1 MNKKKTKVNIDPIKM
16 IFWIVACFIAVVI
29 FVGSSNFNQ
38 EMDRYKNLYK
48 GITIFDE
55 VEKKH
60 AINARQLTDNYTYMY
75 EGNEIDVNL
84 YSLSGDSEIGKGIR
98 YFDKDMKYQKDNDI
112 VNLIPKDYF
121 FTFIPEGKIVYGK
134 GYGYYIRTVKDLSE
148 EQPGYNST
156 DYFKSV
162 VMLFS
167 CPLDTYNLN
176 GETFGTVMFNVISVY
191 EYHSY
196 QKVSK
201 NFDKE
206 LPADIKNDIIENGV
220 VTYYKDID
228 GTDNFIMTLNN
239 ITLSLEYESIHL
251 GYKLS
256 ENGVLKD
263 SIKTNQYSTD
273 FVIVTEGVSESKYM
287 KYNTVVSIDIR
298 DGLWIDVTWLSEIC
312 YEDKLLKSGEQ
323 KKELSIK

>member
-1 MNKKKTKVNIDPIKM
+1 MNKKKTKGNIDPIKM
-16 IFWIVACFIAVVI
+16 IFWIAACFIAVVMI
-29 FVGSSNFNQ
+29 VGSSNFNL

-55 VEKKH
+55 VEKKY
-60 AINARQLTDNYTYMY
+60 AIKANQWADNYTYMY

-84 YSLSGDSEIGKGIR
+84 YSSSGDSEIGKGIR
-98 YFDKDMKYQKDNDI
+98 YFDKEMKYPKDNDI

-148 EQPGYNST
+148 EKPGYNSS

-167 CPLDTYNLN
+167 CPLDTYSLN
-176 GETFGTVMFNVISVY
+176 EETVGKVMFNVISIY

-196 QKVSK
+196 EKVSEK
-201 NFDKE
+201 FDKY
-206 LPADIKNDIIENGV
+206 LPAEIKDEITENGV

-228 GTDNFIMTLNN
+228 GTDDFIMTLNN
-239 ITLSLEYESIHL
+239 ITFSLEYESIHL

-263 SIKTNQYSTD
+263 SIKTNQYSTN
-273 FVIVTEGVSESKYM
+273 FIIVTDDVSESKYM
-287 KYNTVVSIDIR
+287 KYNIVVSINIR

-312 YEDKLLKSGEQ
+312 YEGNLLKSGEQ
-323 KKELSIK
+323 KKELSNK